1 MNIKRRIFIIAL
13 SPLVIILVL
22 TEFLGW
28 ALVDSS
34 KFLYRK
40 LCEIKEAP

>member
-1 MNIKRRIFIIAL
+1 MTIKRRIFIIAL
-13 SPLVIILVL
+13 YPLVVL
-22 TEFLGW
+22 LGLTDVLGW

-40 LCEIKEAP
+40 LCEIKETL